1 MPQPDFHTGIWMPVE
16 GGAKNDCIAGAYL
29 VAQVVAV

>member
-16 GGAKNDCIAGAYL
+16 GGAKNDCIAAL
-29 VAQVVAV
+29 TLSPKS